1 MKGCIVKLWVHIM
14 WVSLCGLFG
23 CSVKHNLKQ
32 FYCSSSAMAVC
43 SSQHTSREAALC
55 IAGISQQA
63 LRSLD
68 RLCWKKF
75 EIGNSALLCLLC
87 WHFVYLSFGTYV
99 LNVFRGGIT
108 WAFSLCLFRYLY
120 LYLSDTCIFSDIFI
134 YNPRKTQPKPTLLEM
149 LRQHI
154 CFQIVASDWYP

>member
-1 MKGCIVKLWVHIM
+1 
-14 WVSLCGLFG
+14 
-23 CSVKHNLKQ
+23 
-32 FYCSSSAMAVC
+32 MAAC
-43 SSQHTSREAALC
+43 SSQHTPRVAALC

-63 LRSLD
+63 PRSLD
-68 RLCWKKF
+68 GLCWKKF

-87 WHFVYLSFGTYV
+87 WHFVHLSSGTYV

-120 LYLSDTCIFSDIFI
+120 FFLSIYFLSLFRYLSDICIFSDILI
-134 YNPRKTQPKPTLLEM
+134 YNPRKTQTKPTPPEM